1 MLNRKTAKGRDFYDF
16 IFLQARTQPDFNY
29 LKQVAKI
36 NNWFE
41 IKKIADKKFK
51 NLDFKKLAK
60 DVEKFLFDRKDVEK
74 IINFKKYFNYIVQ
87 DKI

>member
-1 MLNRKTAKGRDFYDF
+1 
-16 IFLQARTQPDFNY
+16 LQARTQPDFNY

-60 DVEKFLFDRKDVEK
+60 DAEKFLFNRKDVEK